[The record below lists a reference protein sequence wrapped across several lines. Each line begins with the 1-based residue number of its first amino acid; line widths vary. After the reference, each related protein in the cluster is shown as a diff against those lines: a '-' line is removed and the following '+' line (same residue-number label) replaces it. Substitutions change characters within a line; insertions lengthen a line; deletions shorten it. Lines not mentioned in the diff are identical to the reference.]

1 MSWNVIPR
9 PGPEE
14 YAPQYAG
21 YVSRV
26 PHERV
31 RELLANQIAE
41 TAGLL
46 GRVKADREGFRYAPG
61 KWTIREVTG
70 HIADT
75 ERVMAY
81 RLLRI
86 ARHDTTPLPGFDENA
101 WMSPAGFE
109 QRRLADLVEELQ
121 AVRAATLKLIDG
133 LPGGA
138 LPQRGE
144 ASGKVVSAGALAYI
158 IAGHELHHVAIL
170 NERYGL
176 A

>member
-1 MSWNVIPR
+1 MSQSVIAR
-9 PGPEE
+9 PGQDE
-14 YAPQYAG
+14 YAPHYAG

-26 PHERV
+26 PHERI
-31 RELLANQIAE
+31 RELLAGQIAE
-41 TAGLL
+41 TAALL
-46 GRVKADREGFRYAPG
+46 GRVKADREGYRYAPG

-86 ARHDTTPLPGFDENA
+86 GRHDTTPLPGFDENA
-101 WMSPAGFE
+101 WMPPAEFE
-109 QRRLADLVEELQ
+109 QRRLKDLMEELQ

-133 LPGGA
+133 LPA
-138 LPQRGE
+138 SAFAQRGE
-144 ASGKVVSAGALAYI
+144 ASGKPVSVRALAYI
-158 IAGHELHHVAIL
+158 IAGHELHHVAVL
-170 NERYGL
+170 RERYGL